1 MVEDIFIKITPGT
14 RSVAMPRS
22 AARKDFRRE
31 NDTVLFLISLGELS
45 VFLQNNVQVFMN

>member
-31 NDTVLFLISLGELS
+31 NDTVYKISLGELN

>member
-31 NDTVLFLISLGELS
+31 NDTVENSHRVKALARVTLETET
-45 VFLQNNVQVFMN
+45 